1 MKTFGRAAATQE
13 CGRDSARGVTPR
25 ARIRQRRRVHGAAV
39 PGGGAAGGPDTG
51 HQVLGSRWVGRA
63 LFARFL
69 LRRACRCRIRFGT
82 PFRRLAFPVGCAPRP
97 FVPRLACLD
106 NSRVRRAR
114 ERCCI
119 SVFNRVSDGQVVGR
133 AMERI
138 WALPFECFRVWVD
151 GGGDG
156 ARRGRGCRHW
166 RGPGA
171 AARRRPRLRGQ
182 SGSGGPVSRCRPAPL
197 LPNTPTHTHPHPT
210 TSSSIDDKLI
220 ISRRALLLLISL
232 SLSHSR
238 SRARSHPLPLT
249 KPPLAD
255 RLSIFVLEDD
265 VARASTRANAHAHAH
280 KTEYHAHTR
289 TGWGEGR
296 ARAEALVGRVLGA
309 VMATAEL
316 ESVGTWSAC
325 LRFAVFDRHPVRSCV
340 VFDRH
345 PVRGYVLPC
354 VTPANVKM
362 DGREEQRTVSVE
374 ASRPR

>member
-133 AMERI
+133 AMEGR
-138 WALPFECFRVWVD
+138 WALPFRMFSCVEGVT
-151 GGGDG
+151 G
-156 ARRGRGCRHW
+156 RRGSPRPRPQTLA
-166 RGPGA
+166 RTR
-171 AARRRPRLRGQ
+171 RRRP
-182 SGSGGPVSRCRPAPL
+182 PPAPAPRAVRIRRTRL
-197 LPNTPTHTHPHPT
+197 AVPPCPPPSEHTHPHPT